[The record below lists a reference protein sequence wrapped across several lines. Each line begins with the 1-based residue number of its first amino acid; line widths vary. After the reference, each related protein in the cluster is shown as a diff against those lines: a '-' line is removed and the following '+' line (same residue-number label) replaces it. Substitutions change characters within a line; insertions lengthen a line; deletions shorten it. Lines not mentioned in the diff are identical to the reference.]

1 MYAMM
6 HKRDDSRG
14 SLVPVPFPNVL
25 RCASLALCLSLALA
39 RPVPADVVELKNGE
53 LITCKVVKEMQ
64 GLIKVRMPHRGKIV
78 TTFLNRGSIKSINK
92 SADVENREL
101 FQRDGVHNPGRA
113 YEPVYFSGSAP
124 APPAA
129 RGPGGA
135 ARPMPAKGKAKGG
148 TTAKKRGL
156 DARRGQSEARA
167 KERTDRF
174 GERTSKGSKSGA
186 AASPSSP
193 AAPTTSESVGTT
205 GGSFGGSAGVSLG
218 R

>member
-14 SLVPVPFPNVL
+14 SLVPVPFLNML
-25 RCASLALCLSLALA
+25 RRASLAFCLSLALA
-39 RPVPADVVELKNGE
+39 RPVPADVVKLKNGE
-53 LITCKVVKEMQ
+53 LITCKVIKEMQ

-78 TTFLNRGSIKSINK
+78 TTFLNRGSIESINK
-92 SADVENREL
+92 SADVENRKH
-101 FQRDGVHNPGRA
+101 FQSRGVHNPGRA
-113 YEPVYFSGSAP
+113 YEPAYYSGSAP

-129 RGPGGA
+129 RGPGGRA
-135 ARPMPAKGKAKGG
+135 MPVKGRAKGG

-156 DARRGQSEARA
+156 DARRERSEARA
-167 KERTDRF
+167 KERTDRS
-174 GERTSKGSKSGA
+174 GQRTSQGSKSGA

-193 AAPTTSESVGTT
+193 AAPTTSESSGTT
-205 GGSFGGSAGVSLG
+205 GGGSGVTIG